1 MKKKGLKKKVFVTA
15 ALVAVLAIIAG
26 GTNAYFSQD
35 ARARNVITMGSIS
48 IELHEDKIDPETGDT
63 VPYETETPVEV
74 MPGVEVS
81 KIVTVENTGSAP
93 AWIRI
98 KVTKRIELAEG
109 QTPGEGEPDTD
120 LIALDIGSSWT
131 EQDGWYYYNE
141 ALEAGETTD
150 PLFNTA
156 AFAGDMS
163 NLYQESTAYIDVLVQ
178 AVQTSGNGSSA
189 LEATGWPAETVTEA
203 ENNG

>member
-15 ALVAVLAIIAG
+15 ALIAILAIIAG

-35 ARARNVITMGSIS
+35 ARARNVITMGSIA
-48 IELHEDKIDPETGDT
+48 IELHEDRIDPETGEV

-74 MPGVEVS
+74 MPGAEVS
-81 KIVTVENTGSAP
+81 KIVTVENTGKAP

-98 KVTKRIELAEG
+98 SVTKRIELAEG
-109 QTPGEGEPDTD
+109 KTPGEGEPDTD
-120 LIALDIGSSWT
+120 LITLDIGDSWT
-131 EQDGWYYYNE
+131 EQDGWYYYDQ
-141 ALEAGETTD
+141 ALEAEETTD

-156 AFAGDMS
+156 SFAGDMS
-163 NLYQESTAYIDVLVQ
+163 NLYQGSTAYIDVLVQ

-189 LEATGWPAETVTEA
+189 LDAAGWPAEAETET